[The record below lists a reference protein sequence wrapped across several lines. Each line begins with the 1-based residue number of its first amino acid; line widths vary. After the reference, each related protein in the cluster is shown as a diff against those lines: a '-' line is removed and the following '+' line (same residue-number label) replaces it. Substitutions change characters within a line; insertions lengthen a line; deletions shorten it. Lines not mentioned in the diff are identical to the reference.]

1 MLSVICTDGHRPPT
15 MPEMRAS
22 LLQGR
27 SREAI
32 DRHPVLDKAA
42 DQLRQWF
49 LTDALTT
56 WREHGVDWSGGG
68 FFERLTA
75 QAQPHEE
82 PRRTRVVARQIYV
95 FCVAHRLGWQ
105 GDALALTRHGLNFLL
120 NKLLQSDGLFAS
132 SVTTAGQVVDTRF
145 DLYEQA
151 FALFALAH
159 AYEVCPDIQAKL
171 LTQADATLDALN
183 ARYKH
188 PLAGYQE
195 SCLPTVPL
203 KANPH
208 MHLFEAALAWE
219 AHHEAG
225 SRWHRLS
232 DELGE
237 LALRHLIDR
246 DSGALYELFDERWQP
261 LSSETGLIV
270 EPGHQFEWGWLLI
283 RWGTLRARSDALLA
297 AKRLIAVGQ
306 THGVCARRHVAIN
319 QLDAYFQVTD
329 GDAKLW
335 PQTEWIKACHALSH
349 VASSPQERLLAVF
362 GLRQSIGALRRYLQH
377 PFPGLWHEVMTQGGG
392 FQSDLCRASSLYHIV
407 CAIDTL
413 QAAHVGLDQD
423 MEAEAVRSD

>member
-1 MLSVICTDGHRPPT
+1 ML
-15 MPEMRAS
+15 EMSAS

-27 SREAI
+27 SPEAI
-32 DRHPVLDKAA
+32 DRQPVLDEAA

-56 WREHGVDWSGGG
+56 WSEHGVDWSGGG

-75 QAQPHEE
+75 QAQHHEE

-95 FCVAHRLGWQ
+95 FCVAHRLGWHGESQ
-105 GDALALTRHGLNFLL
+105 ALIRHGLSFLL
-120 NKLLQSDGLFAS
+120 HKLLQSNGLFAS
-132 SVTTAGQVVDTRF
+132 SVTTTGQVVDTRF

-159 AYEVCPDIQAKL
+159 AYEACPDIQGDL
-171 LTQADATLDALN
+171 LAHANATLDALN
-183 ARYKH
+183 ARYRH
-188 PLAGYQE
+188 PLSGYQE
-195 SCLPTVPL
+195 ACPPTVPL

-225 SRWHRLS
+225 SRWHHLS

-237 LALRHLIDR
+237 LALQHLIDR
-246 DSGALYELFDERWQP
+246 DCGALYELFDERWQP
-261 LSSETGLIV
+261 LPTAAGLIV

-297 AKRLIAVGQ
+297 AKKLIVLGQ
-306 THGVCARRHVAIN
+306 THGVCAQRHVAVN
-319 QLDAYFQVTD
+319 QLDARFQVTD

-335 PQTEWIKACHALSH
+335 PQTEWVKACHALSQ
-349 VASSPQERLLAVF
+349 VVSSPQERLFAAF
-362 GLRQSIGALRRYLQH
+362 GLRQSIGALRRYMQH
-377 PFPGLWHEVMTQGGG
+377 PYPGLWHEVMTQDGV
-392 FQSDLCRASSLYHIV
+392 FQADLCRASSFYHVV

-413 QAAHVGLDQD
+413 QSALVCVDRD
-423 MEAEAVRSD
+423 IKAEAVSLD

>member
-1 MLSVICTDGHRPPT
+1 MPRVVCTDCHPPPI
-15 MPEMRAS
+15 MLEMSAS

-27 SREAI
+27 SPVAI
-32 DRHPVLDKAA
+32 DRHPVLEQAA

-49 LTDALTT
+49 LNDALIT

-75 QAQPHEE
+75 QAQACEE

-95 FCVAHRLGWQ
+95 FCIAQRLGWQ
-105 GDALALTRHGLNFLL
+105 GDAQALIKHGLYFLL

-132 SVTTAGQVVDTRF
+132 SVTTAGQVIDTRF

-159 AYEVCPDIQAKL
+159 AYEACPDIRPRL
-171 LTQADATLDALN
+171 MTQAEATLNALN

-195 SCLPTVPL
+195 SCPPTVPL

-208 MHLFEAALAWE
+208 MHLFEATLAWE
-219 AHHEAG
+219 RHHDAG

-232 DELGE
+232 DELAE

-246 DSGALYELFDERWQP
+246 QSGALYELFDDGWHP
-261 LSSETGLIV
+261 LPSAAGLIV

-283 RWGTLRARSDALLA
+283 RWGSLRARSDALLA
-297 AKRLIAVGQ
+297 ARKLIEVGQ
-306 THGVCARRHVAIN
+306 THGVCARRHVAVN
-319 QLDAYFQVTD
+319 QLDAHFQVTD
-329 GDAKLW
+329 SDAKLW
-335 PQTEWIKACHALSH
+335 PQTEWVKACHALSQA
-349 VASSPQERLLAVF
+349 ASSPQEHLLATF
-362 GLRQSIGALRRYLQH
+362 GLRQAIGALRRYIQH
-377 PFPGLWHEVMTQGGG
+377 PFPGLWHEVMTHDGALQA
-392 FQSDLCRASSLYHIV
+392 DLCRASSFYHIV

-413 QAAHVGLDQD
+413 QTAHSGFGRV
-423 MEAEAVRSD
+423 MEA